1 MLQKIK
7 IPHTLVL
14 LFTMMVLALI
24 STYLLPQG
32 EFNRQED
39 DHGHTVVIP
48 GSYHHLEHKQLLK
61 PWHLFTVIPRA
72 FEETQGIIFFV
83 FIIGGAL
90 AVIRA
95 SGVIDAF
102 MGRLIAKYGNKPYV
116 LMFSTMFV
124 FSIASSTLGM
134 AEEFIPFVP
143 ILLML
148 CLALKFDRITAIGM
162 MVVGYGI
169 GYGVAALNPFTVMVA
184 QEVAQ
189 LKPTS
194 GIGYRLAWFLPFFM
208 LGFHHVYSYSKKV
221 FENPE
226 KSLLKDDEEIYDAP
240 LTKQTEKVS
249 RKNWVILIFIII
261 ALALIVYGISEPS
274 GWQWYLVELG
284 AVFIG
289 LTIAVALISGLSADK
304 TAKEF
309 AAGATE
315 LTTTALLIGFARAI
329 ALILQDGMVLDTIVY
344 ALASPLE
351 RVGPELASVGMYV
364 IQSLIN
370 FFIPSGSG
378 QAYVTM
384 PLMTPIAD
392 LSGISRQIAV
402 LAYQFGD
409 GFTNM
414 VVPTNAVLM
423 GILGIG
429 RIPYDRWFRFIFPL
443 ILKLWLVGSIAL
455 ILAVLIGYK

>member
-1 MLQKIK
+1 MRWKIQV
-7 IPHTLVL
+7 PHTLVL

-24 STYLLPQG
+24 STYILRQG
-32 EFNRQED
+32 EFDRKED
-39 DHGHTVVIP
+39 DHGHSVVIP
-48 GSYHHLEHKQLLK
+48 GTYHPLEETQMLK

-72 FEETQGIIFFV
+72 FQETQGIIFFI

-95 SGVIDAF
+95 TGVIDSF
-102 MGRLIAKYGNKPYV
+102 LGRLINKYGKKPYM
-116 LMFSTMFV
+116 LMFSTMLV
-124 FSIASSTLGM
+124 FSIGSSTLGM

-148 CLALKFDRITAIGM
+148 CIALNFDRITAIGI

-189 LKPTS
+189 LDPTS
-194 GIGYRLAWFLPFFM
+194 GIGYRLVLFLPFF
-208 LGFHHVYSYSKKV
+208 LVGFHHLYVYSRKV
-221 FENPE
+221 HANPE
-226 KSLLKDDEEIYDAP
+226 RSLLKDGEDFVVAVPEQRER
-240 LTKQTEKVS
+240 TTT
-249 RKNWVILIFIII
+249 RNWIILILIVA
-261 ALALIVYGISEPS
+261 ALGLIVYGISEAS
-274 GWQWYLVELG
+274 GWHWYLVELG
-284 AVFIG
+284 AVF
-289 LTIAVALISGLSADK
+289 VALTLFVAIIGRLSADR

-309 AAGATE
+309 AAGAAE
-315 LTTTALLIGFARAI
+315 LTTTALLVGFARAI

-344 ALASPLE
+344 GLASPLE
-351 RVGPELASVGMYV
+351 KVGPELSSVGMYI

-392 LSGISRQIAV
+392 LSGISRQVAV

-414 VVPTNAVLM
+414 IVPTNAVLM

-443 ILKLWLVGSIAL
+443 ILKLWLFGSVAL
-455 ILAVLIGYK
+455 IIAVLIGYK

>member
-1 MLQKIK
+1 
-7 IPHTLVL
+7 
-14 LFTMMVLALI
+14 
-24 STYLLPQG
+24 
-32 EFNRQED
+32 
-39 DHGHTVVIP
+39 
-48 GSYHHLEHKQLLK
+48 
-61 PWHLFTVIPRA
+61 
-72 FEETQGIIFFV
+72 
-83 FIIGGAL
+83 
-90 AVIRA
+90 
-95 SGVIDAF
+95 
-102 MGRLIAKYGNKPYV
+102 
-116 LMFSTMFV
+116 
-124 FSIASSTLGM
+124 
-134 AEEFIPFVP
+134 
-143 ILLML
+143 
-148 CLALKFDRITAIGM
+148 
-162 MVVGYGI
+162 VVGYGI

-194 GIGYRLAWFLPFFM
+194 GVGYRLALFLPFF
-208 LGFHHVYSYSKKV
+208 LVGFHHVYAYSKKIYKS
-221 FENPE
+221 PE
-226 KSLLKDDEEIYDAP
+226 KSLLEDNETVERVVPEY
-240 LTKQTEKVS
+240 TEKIS
-249 RKNWVILIFIII
+249 RRNWIILLFIII
-261 ALALIVYGISEPS
+261 ALVLIVYGISEAS
-274 GWQWYLVELG
+274 GWHWYLVELG
-284 AVFIG
+284 AVFLG
-289 LTIAVALISGLSADK
+289 LTVVVAIIGRLSADK

-309 AAGATE
+309 AIGASE

-329 ALILQDGMVLDTIVY
+329 ALILKDGMVLDTIVY

-429 RIPYDRWFRFIFPL
+429 RIPYDKWFKFIFPL
-443 ILKLWLVGSIAL
+443 ILKLWLLGSAAL
-455 ILAVLIGYK
+455 IIAVLIGYK

>member
-14 LFTMMVLALI
+14 LFTMMVLALA

-32 EFNRQED
+32 QFERTTD
-39 DHGHTVVIP
+39 DHGHSVVVP
-48 GSYHHLEHKQLLK
+48 GSFHTLEQKEMLK
-61 PWHLFTVIPRA
+61 PWHIFTVIPRA
-72 FEETQGIIFFV
+72 FEETQGIIFFI

-95 SGVIDAF
+95 TGVIDAF
-102 MGRLIAKYGNKPYV
+102 MGRLIQKYGSKPYI
-116 LMFSTMFV
+116 LMFSTMLV
-124 FSIASSTLGM
+124 FSVASSTLGM

-148 CLALKFDRITAIGM
+148 CLALDFDRITAIGI

-194 GIGYRLAWFLPFFM
+194 GFGYRLALFLPFFL
-208 LGFHHVYSYSKKV
+208 LGFHHVYAYSKKV
-221 FENPE
+221 RKDPSR
-226 KSLLKDDEEIYDAP
+226 SLLKDNETMDVTLP
-240 LTKQTEKVS
+240 EKVDKIT
-249 RKNWVILIFIII
+249 RKNWIILIFIMA
-261 ALALIVYGISEPS
+261 ALILIVYGISEVS
-274 GWQWYLVELG
+274 GWGWYLVELG
-284 AVFIG
+284 GVFLG
-289 LTIAVALISGLSADK
+289 LTVIVAVIGGLSADK
-304 TAKEF
+304 TAREF
-309 AAGATE
+309 AIGASE
-315 LTTTALLIGFARAI
+315 LTTTALLVGFARAI
-329 ALILQDGMVLDTIVY
+329 ALILQDGQVLDTIVY

-351 RVGPELASVGMYV
+351 TVGPELASVGMYV

-392 LSGISRQIAV
+392 LLGISRQIAV

-443 ILKLWLVGSIAL
+443 ILKLWLFGSIAL
-455 ILAVLIGYK
+455 ILAVLIGYQ

>member
-14 LFTMMVLALI
+14 LFTMMALALI

-32 EFNRQED
+32 EFNRVED
-39 DHGHTVVIP
+39 DHGHTVVVP
-48 GSYHHLEHKQLLK
+48 GSFHHLEQQELLK
-61 PWHLFTVIPRA
+61 PWHIFTVIPRA
-72 FEETQGIIFFV
+72 FEETQSIIFFV

-95 SGVIDAF
+95 TGVIDAF
-102 MGRLIAKYGNKPYV
+102 MGRLIHKYGNKPYI

-148 CLALKFDRITAIGM
+148 CLALKFDRITAIGI

-194 GIGYRLAWFLPFFM
+194 GVGYRLALFLPFFL
-208 LGFHHVYSYSKKV
+208 LGFHHVYTYSKKV
-221 FENPE
+221 YKYPE
-226 KSLLKDDEEIYDAP
+226 KSLLKDDETFDIVVP
-240 LTKQTEKVS
+240 EKS
-249 RKNWVILIFIII
+249 ERISKRNWVILLFIIA
-261 ALALIVYGISEPS
+261 ALILIVYGISEPS
-274 GWQWYLVELG
+274 GWQWYLIELG
-284 AVFIG
+284 AVFLG
-289 LTIAVALISGLSADK
+289 LTVIVAIIGRLSADK
-304 TAKEF
+304 TAREF
-309 AAGATE
+309 AIGATE

-329 ALILQDGMVLDTIVY
+329 ALILQDGLVLDTIVY

-429 RIPYDRWFRFIFPL
+429 RIPYDKWFKFIFPL
-443 ILKLWLVGSIAL
+443 ILKLWLLGSVAL
-455 ILAVLIGYK
+455 IIAVLIGYK

>member
-24 STYLLPQG
+24 STYLLRQG
-32 EFNRQED
+32 EFNRVED
-39 DHGHTVVIP
+39 DHGHTVVVP
-48 GSYHHLEHKQLLK
+48 GSFHHLEQQELLK

-95 SGVIDAF
+95 TGVIDAF
-102 MGRLIAKYGNKPYV
+102 MGRLIHKYGNKPYL

-124 FSIASSTLGM
+124 FSVASSTLGM

-189 LKPTS
+189 LRPTS
-194 GIGYRLAWFLPFFM
+194 GIGYRLVLFLPFF
-208 LGFHHVYSYSKKV
+208 LVGFHHVYAYSKKIYKS
-221 FENPE
+221 PE
-226 KSLLKDDEEIYDAP
+226 KSLLKDNETVETVVP
-240 LTKQTEKVS
+240 EHTEKIS
-249 RKNWVILIFIII
+249 RRNWIILLFIIV
-261 ALALIVYGISEPS
+261 ALVLIVYGISEAS
-274 GWQWYLVELG
+274 GWHWYLVELG
-284 AVFIG
+284 AVFLG
-289 LTIAVALISGLSADK
+289 LTVVVAIIGRLSADK

-309 AAGATE
+309 AIGATE

-329 ALILQDGMVLDTIVY
+329 ALILKDGMVLDTIVY

-429 RIPYDRWFRFIFPL
+429 RIPYDKWFKFIFPL
-443 ILKLWLVGSIAL
+443 ILKLWLLGSAAL
-455 ILAVLIGYK
+455 IIAVLIGYK

>member
-1 MLQKIK
+1 MIKKIK

-14 LFTMMVLALI
+14 LSIMILLAMV

-32 EFNRQED
+32 EFDTVQD
-39 DHGHTVVIP
+39 AHGHDVVKP
-48 GSYHHLEHKQLLK
+48 GSYHRLAEKQLLK
-61 PWHLFTVIPRA
+61 PWHIFTVIPRA
-72 FEETQGIIFFV
+72 FAETQGIIFFV

-95 SGVIDAF
+95 TGVIDVF
-102 MGRLIAKYGNKPYV
+102 MAKVLKKYGERPW
-116 LMFSTMFV
+116 LLIFFTMLI
-124 FSIASSTLGM
+124 FSIGSSTLGM

-143 ILLML
+143 ILLIL
-148 CLALKFDRITAIGM
+148 CMGLEMDRVTAIGV

-194 GIGYRLAWFLPFFM
+194 GIWYRMTIFLPFFL
-208 LGFHHVYSYSKKV
+208 LGFHHVYKYARNVYKKP
-221 FENPE
+221 EN
-226 KSLLKDDEEIYDAP
+226 SLLAGEED
-240 LTKQTEKVS
+240 V
-249 RKNWVILIFIII
+249 VIEMPPMDGKITIRHWLILVVTLA
-261 ALALIVYGISEPS
+261 ALVLIVYGISELS
-274 GWQWYLVELG
+274 GWGWYLVELG
-284 AVFIG
+284 GVFLA
-289 LTIAVALISGLSADK
+289 LTILVAVIGKLSADK
-304 TAKEF
+304 TAREF
-309 AAGATE
+309 AHGATE
-315 LTTTALLIGFARAI
+315 LTVTALLIGFARSI
-329 ALILQDGMVLDTIVY
+329 ALILEDGVVMHTIVN

-351 RVGPELASVGMYV
+351 MVGPEMGSVGMYV

-392 LSGISRQIAV
+392 IAGISRQIAV

-414 VVPTNAVLM
+414 IVPTNAVLM

-429 RIPYDRWFRFIFPL
+429 NIPYNKWFRFIFPL
-443 ILKLWLVGSIAL
+443 IVKLWIAGSIAL
-455 ILAVLIGYK
+455 VIAVLVGYK